1 MKGFAI
7 MISHDIHSRKRR
19 LSPQKRW
26 TLGCFCFCL
35 ILALLYAFP
44 VVAVNTGL
52 STSAAS
58 DYQYL
63 CDRWLSSGG
72 TKETLLQTV
81 SDFKEFARANANSS
95 YYARAYFNL
104 GQIAADNP
112 ALFGDPRLY
121 YAETLDACLLGK
133 VEWKGSEAT
142 VGNEYGGLA
151 CLRLATLEFESGNTT
166 DCLMYIDMLYAE
178 YGNVSHSGLLLREL
192 VGRSSLRPEL
202 IPQLKAVTDKV
213 LQRDSRSDKREIYG
227 DAMEAYLLMA
237 EHETATVAE
246 CRALSDKMAQFAT
259 SPIPTARERI
269 LQRHL
274 TSLEDRRIQA
284 AIKPLRIQDLPRFS
298 TETQR

>member
-1 MKGFAI
+1 M
-7 MISHDIHSRKRR
+7 SRDIHNRKRR
-19 LSPQKRW
+19 LSPQRRW

-35 ILALLYAFP
+35 VLALLYAFP

-52 STSAAS
+52 SNSAAS
-58 DYQYL
+58 DYQHL

-72 TKETLLQTV
+72 NKETLLKTV

-121 YAETLDACLLGK
+121 YAETLDTCLLGK
-133 VEWKGSEAT
+133 VEWDGSEAT

-178 YGNVSHSGLLLREL
+178 YGSVSHSSHLLREL

-202 IPQLKAVTDKV
+202 IPQLKAVTETV
-213 LQRDSRSDKREIYG
+213 LQKYSRSDKREIYG
-227 DAMEAYLLMA
+227 DALEAYLLMA
-237 EHETATVAE
+237 EHQYATVGE
-246 CRALSDKMAQFAT
+246 CKAMSEKVAQFAT
-259 SPIPTARERI
+259 SSIPTARERI
-269 LQRHL
+269 LQHHL

-284 AIKPLRIQDLPRFS
+284 AIKPLRIQDLPRLS
-298 TETQR
+298 TETQQ